1 MRKQPTFRDATTGF
15 LDFLKVVRLVF
26 WSGVVG
32 PARSR
37 FALKSST
44 CEQVYWFPRE
54 MTSEKRE
61 QKFHHDNASLPRSAA
76 DWLKSALVSP
86 TSFRGETSGD
96 VSKCQLF
103 S

>member
-1 MRKQPTFRDATTGF
+1 MNFLFFLSFLSLTFLGNVSLRKQPTFRDATTGF

-54 MTSEKRE
+54 MTSEKQE
-61 QKFHHDNASLPRSAA
+61 QKFHTDDASLPRS
-76 DWLKSALVSP
+76 
-86 TSFRGETSGD
+86 G
-96 VSKCQLF
+96 
-103 S
+103 